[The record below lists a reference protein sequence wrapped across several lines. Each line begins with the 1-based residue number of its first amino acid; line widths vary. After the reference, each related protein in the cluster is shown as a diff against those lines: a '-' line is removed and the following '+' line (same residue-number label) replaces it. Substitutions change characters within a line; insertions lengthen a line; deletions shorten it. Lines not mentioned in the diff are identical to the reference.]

1 MTCLSRRLNKEG
13 VEGQSDRRDLIS
25 PVQAVVA
32 ATVYSADIPPGRRH
46 FLPCC
51 SLVGGRRTGPEHVD
65 GEEGDDDDGD
75 DRHRLIHGKLKK
87 SLRNCSLLN
96 VYIK

>member
-51 SLVGGRRTGPEHVD
+51 SLVGGRRTGPVHV
-65 GEEGDDDDGD
+65 DDDDGD
-75 DRHRLIHGKLKK
+75 DRHRLIHGKLQKK
-87 SLRNCSLLN
+87 PQKLQSFECSGERL
-96 VYIK
+96 V